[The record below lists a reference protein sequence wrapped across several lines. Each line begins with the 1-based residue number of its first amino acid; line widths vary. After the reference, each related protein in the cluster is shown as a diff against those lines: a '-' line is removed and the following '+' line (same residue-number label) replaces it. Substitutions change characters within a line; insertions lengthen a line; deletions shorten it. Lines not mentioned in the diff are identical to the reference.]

1 MNTPHYLHD
10 GAIMLRCP
18 EPYDLDIIY
27 SWENDTELW
36 TEGSANA
43 PFTRKIIEEYID
55 NYNPDIYSARQLRLM
70 IVKIDT
76 METIG
81 AADLYEF
88 DPHNRRAG
96 VGIII
101 DRRFQRMGYGARAV
115 SYTHLDVYKRQVHDR
130 VMVILSHNDS
140 LIHRPGYL
148 FTEAFVILILFFT
161 QLNHSGSDDKFFTS
175 GHRGKHVERHSRAI
189 RIGVESII
197 DYGIGT
203 GDAFQAQTMLH
214 LLDAAH
220 GIFYFF
226 NIHAKIHRY
235 GNRRYEVGDIELTYK
250 PSMEVIFACG

>member
-101 DRRFQRMGYGARAV
+101 DRRFQRMGYGARALTLLSEYSRDMLGMHQLYATIAV
-115 SYTHLDVYKRQVHDR
+115 DNEASLRLFQKSEFKICGRYRSWVRRGAHYVDVFALQR
-130 VMVILSHNDS
+130 
-140 LIHRPGYL
+140 L
-148 FTEAFVILILFFT
+148 FT
-161 QLNHSGSDDKFFTS
+161 
-175 GHRGKHVERHSRAI
+175 
-189 RIGVESII
+189 
-197 DYGIGT
+197 
-203 GDAFQAQTMLH
+203 
-214 LLDAAH
+214 
-220 GIFYFF
+220 
-226 NIHAKIHRY
+226 
-235 GNRRYEVGDIELTYK
+235 
-250 PSMEVIFACG
+250 